1 MIYVRHADERGR
13 ADFGW
18 LKSQHSFSFGN
29 YYDPRFMGVSAL
41 RVINDDRVAPSA
53 GFDTHG
59 HKDMEIISYVI
70 SGTIAHKDSFGHV
83 KTLPAG
89 EFQLM
94 SAGAGIYH
102 SEYNASATEPLHFL
116 QIWIQPSSQGGT
128 PDYQQKAFA
137 QSSALTPVVTPDG
150 RDGTLSIKQDASV
163 YRLELTAAEQT
174 SFKLAKGRNFY
185 AQVVEGE
192 LQLAGET
199 LQSGDGIHINELEEF
214 AIKAGNKSA
223 VALVFDLP

>member
-18 LKSQHSFSFGN
+18 LKSQHSFSFGK

-83 KTLPAG
+83 KTCRPVSSNLCLPG
-89 EFQLM
+89 RGSITVSTMPRQLNHCI
-94 SAGAGIYH
+94 SCRSGSNRAARVAPRVI
-102 SEYNASATEPLHFL
+102 SKKPL
-116 QIWIQPSSQGGT
+116 PRVR
-128 PDYQQKAFA
+128 P
-137 QSSALTPVVTPDG
+137 
-150 RDGTLSIKQDASV
+150 
-163 YRLELTAAEQT
+163 
-174 SFKLAKGRNFY
+174 
-185 AQVVEGE
+185 
-192 LQLAGET
+192 
-199 LQSGDGIHINELEEF
+199 
-214 AIKAGNKSA
+214 
-223 VALVFDLP
+223 